1 MSTSSPL
8 ATLGNIFV
16 APAQAFDDVRNHN
29 GWLWWPLLIMIA
41 ATAAF
46 TGWYLASVDI
56 HWLTLQSLQQNPMV
70 TSHMNA
76 DQIQQIAD
84 NATRTSALVGGVI
97 GSILGF
103 PIIYAIAALY
113 YLLAAK
119 VAGYDV
125 SGYGSW
131 YSFVSW
137 SNFPAVISVLVSAL
151 VYLVRGNHQVLAQD
165 LDLTAL
171 NALLFH
177 LSPGNSWY
185 TLVSSL
191 RLTTF
196 WVIGLSIFGLSRWTR
211 RGMGHS
217 AFVVLLPYVVI
228 YGIWILAKVI

>member
-16 APAQAFDDVRNHN
+16 APAQAFDDIRGHN

-41 ATAAF
+41 AAAVF
-46 TGWYLASVDI
+46 SAWYSATIDI
-56 HWLTLQSLQQNPMV
+56 HWLMLQSLQQNPMV
-70 TSHMNA
+70 TSRMNA

-84 NATRTSALVGGVI
+84 HATRTSALVGGLV
-97 GSILGF
+97 GSVLF
-103 PIIYAIAALY
+103 LPIIYAIAALY

-119 VAGYDV
+119 IAGYEV

-151 VYLVRGNHQVLAQD
+151 VYLVRGSHQVLAQD
-165 LDLTAL
+165 LDLTGL

-177 LSPGNSWY
+177 LTPGNTWY

-196 WVIGLSIFGLSRWTR
+196 WVIGLSIFGLARWTR

-228 YGIWILAKVI
+228 YGIWILVKVI

>member
-16 APAQAFDDVRNHN
+16 APAQAFDDIRGHN
-29 GWLWWPLLIMIA
+29 GWLWWPLLIMIV

-46 TGWYLASVDI
+46 TGWYLATVDI
-56 HWLTLQSLQQNPMV
+56 HWMTLQSLQQNPMV
-70 TSHMNA
+70 TSHMNT

-84 NATRTSALVGGVI
+84 HATRTGALVGGLISSVLI
-97 GSILGF
+97 P

-151 VYLVRGNHQVLAQD
+151 VYLVRGNHQILAQD

-177 LSPGNSWY
+177 LTPGNTWY

-196 WVIGLSIFGLSRWTR
+196 WVIGLSIFGLARWTR

-228 YGIWILAKVI
+228 YGVWILVKVI

>member
-16 APAQAFDDVRNHN
+16 APAQAFDDIRGHN
-29 GWLWWPLLIMIA
+29 RWLWWPLLIMIA

-46 TGWYLASVDI
+46 TGWYLATVDI
-56 HWLTLQSLQQNPMV
+56 HWMTLQALQQNSMV

-76 DQIQQIAD
+76 EQIQQIAD
-84 NATRTSALVGGVI
+84 NATRTGSLVGGLISSVL
-97 GSILGF
+97 IL

-125 SGYGSW
+125 QGYGSW

-165 LDLTAL
+165 LDLTGL
-171 NALLFH
+171 NTLLFH
-177 LSPGNSWY
+177 LTPDNSWY
-185 TLVSSL
+185 AMVSSL

-196 WVIGLSIFGLSRWTR
+196 WVIGLSIFGLARWTR
-211 RGMGHS
+211 RGLGHA

-228 YGIWILAKVI
+228 YGVWILIKVL

>member
-46 TGWYLASVDI
+46 TGWYLATVDI
-56 HWLTLQSLQQNPMV
+56 HWMTLQSLQQNPMV

-151 VYLVRGNHQVLAQD
+151 VYLVRGNHQILAQD
-165 LDLTAL
+165 LDLTTL

-177 LSPGNSWY
+177 LTPGNSWY

-196 WVIGLSIFGLSRWTR
+196 WVIGLSIFGLARWTR

-228 YGIWILAKVI
+228 YGIWILVKVI